1 MLKYLEEAVMTAQAQ
16 NIVKQM
22 KSMSDSEIE
31 FVWDFLRK
39 RRNEALLKTVDLKLE
54 ESMDAESL
62 NESEVKAR
70 LEKLG
75 IA

>member
-1 MLKYLEEAVMTAQAQ
+1 MTAQAQ